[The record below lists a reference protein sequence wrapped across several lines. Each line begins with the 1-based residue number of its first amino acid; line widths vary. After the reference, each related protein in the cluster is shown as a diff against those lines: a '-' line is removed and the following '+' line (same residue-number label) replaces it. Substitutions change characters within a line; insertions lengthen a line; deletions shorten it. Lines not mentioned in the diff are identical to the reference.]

1 MKKSTRI
8 LAVLMA
14 FAMLIG
20 SFSVVGSAYQAY
32 KGEAIKDSYNDIDT
46 PTFTTEQ
53 YASMGLDE
61 LDRML
66 AEENLF
72 LNVYVGSL
80 DLRSVDSTLTSA
92 VSLVESLPTTVLTL
106 LKDAKELQPPI
117 LKLKGYTRG
126 TKTDLEI
133 VYALL
138 NLFGDLS
145 PIVQKYAAQTLDLG
159 IANGFVK
166 DYMFNVRELLIGL
179 LYGLTPEGKKIKF
192 NALKD
197 GDKLPAK
204 YKTDTATI
212 TLLQDLLNYYVLGT
226 WEKLDDK
233 FGDIANSKDKYSY
246 VLYKEYGFAEK
257 YGETAPDTAN
267 YDYYG
272 WVHPNQWVTFGL
284 GGCVRVNEGA
294 TTGHDPDYSL
304 VDITGN
310 VKAYDF
316 IEALMRQAYNY
327 IAVPVLN
334 RLTRPWLRQLCGV
347 EYLDSKKNKDIYDA
361 KSQKWIPNPDYDPNY
376 DGEAYDEAALMQTNV
391 YAKLFKLDAVVPKA
405 TFSDSLSDTFVDN
418 FNRIAG
424 EFVSA
429 ILKNNVQ
436 IGEQNYSWTWTQG
449 GNEHLFQNVCSVAK
463 FVLQVTGG
471 LFFPAYFKTV
481 SASEIAAMNDQQ
493 VVSYVLRGIFN
504 GSVKWLYIDESCQTI
519 ADVCYSAVEQLAWQD
534 IPEMTYTK
542 PNKDSY
548 GTDGEYYNAIV
559 NKCLD
564 ILFDVAVYNLNQ
576 GLDMVPGKT
585 SSNPIRAN
593 GLLPYQGDNGSYE
606 NNFVQIAAWAVSTYG
621 SIIALD
627 FRSDNYNG
635 SVGSLTANDVWSDF
649 DTLLNAIVP
658 IKAGTSRAP
667 WISANIAG
675 KEYVAKSFIFDNIIN
690 PLINLNATNFA
701 EIFKRNPNGAF
712 AQKTGIP
719 IIIDFLKGVF
729 DILFPG
735 VFVEDAATIDGIVQN
750 NLLGSMVA
758 DLLKMLGTES
768 FSSVTNGKTLN
779 GRGVQIA
786 NVALPVVCMILGLS
800 DAQSFKELE
809 NYMPSVISAS
819 DNEGFLV
826 YNGSSGVNTGYTD
839 KDGTFTQDSLYTY
852 EIVNATVK
860 AYKNGGVSQSVSV
873 SGIQSG
879 DTLAGG
885 EKKKVKLSNLQDG
898 QLLEF
903 TIEYKVKLENGSYL
917 GGAGTKLANTTYSYV
932 APAGAEK
939 DDDSIEKSID
949 AGNSRSVKYES
960 EIYIK
965 SGKALSS
972 IGSHGIRI
980 KDNNGGSAAT
990 ATVTGVT
997 NGNSSYPFAVINS
1010 DANSLSVSM
1019 SGEEGTYFLSPFE
1032 IAKKADGTNYERIEP
1047 TYQQDENGNTVYD
1060 DNGDPI
1066 VVGNN
1071 GGVPVGKYTIT
1082 AAVNVGGTNVNVPV
1096 NVHIYNDYNLDSIFA
1111 NAVAANRQQG
1121 DYDSDTVTQTLWSD
1135 YTTALNNAA
1144 TLALK
1149 PKIGATFESG
1159 IAVSGAE
1166 YENLYEK
1173 YATELTNAIK
1183 ALDAHAKDAGVSA
1196 IEQALAAINQGHDF
1210 VTKTYTANGK
1220 TYNYREPMNYY
1231 EDGFPFFGMRD
1242 YVPHTYNQFRT
1253 ARDRANKIINSQV
1266 FYINTPLEGDYT
1278 DEELA
1283 AFNDSIKAYDEK
1295 TANKGA
1301 VSSIESAYAIHM
1313 LDLTGRRLIR
1323 LVANKSKLEKAI
1335 EMCITNGNVNVG
1347 GASYYTKDSWENYQH
1362 AKTFAL
1368 KVAAEATGTAENP
1381 TELRPSKVNAAMSNL
1396 ITSWKRL
1403 VKGCDYTALDNAL
1416 SNSQNII
1423 GQAATPEE
1431 NNTYKVFTK
1440 DSYDAFY
1447 AAYTAAKNIDRNL
1460 ADTVENNKKIAETA
1474 QNLETAI
1481 ANIVKAD
1488 QGGGEEPA
1496 WAVNPNTEFYTA
1508 NGFVGYKPWVETTDD
1523 GGLLDATFG
1532 LHLEEYSHDVDGLIF
1547 GVPEYGG
1554 YTAEELIDPDSLQ
1567 NATVELVA
1575 GDNGE
1580 GTGSL
1585 VIIRNAETE
1594 EIVCIYMVVFR
1605 GDING
1610 DCAIDDSDQISIAYF
1625 ESGEEDWQYED
1636 SYKHMFFGGDT
1647 NYDFAVDSTDYV
1659 AYGEYAGGTADF
1671 SQTNVGD
1678 LIYQE

>member
-46 PTFTTEQ
+46 PVYTTEQ

-66 AEENLF
+66 AEENMYLY
-72 LNVYVGSL
+72 VYVGSL
-80 DLRSVDSTLTSA
+80 DLRSVNSTLTSA
-92 VSLVESLPTTVLTL
+92 VSLVESLPSTVLSL

-117 LKLKGYTRG
+117 LKLKGYTRD

-138 NLFGDLS
+138 NLLGDLS

-179 LYGLTPEGKKIKF
+179 LYGLTPEGKNAKF
-192 NALKD
+192 DALKD
-197 GDKLPAK
+197 ELPAK
-204 YKTDTATI
+204 YKTDNATL

-246 VLYKEYGFAEK
+246 VLYKEYAFSEL
-257 YGETAPDTAN
+257 YGETAPDTTT

-284 GGCVRVNEGA
+284 GGCKRVNAGEA
-294 TTGHDPDYSL
+294 APDPIYDL

-334 RLTRPWLRQLCGV
+334 RLTRPWVRQLCGV
-347 EYLDSKKNKDIYDA
+347 EYLAEKKNKDIYNE
-361 KSQKWIPNPDYDPNY
+361 STQQWEYNPTYDPNY
-376 DGEAYDEAALMQTNV
+376 DGEAFDEAELMQTNTF
-391 YAKLFKLDAVVPKA
+391 AKIFNLNAVVPKVDFS
-405 TFSDSLSDTFVDN
+405 TFGANDTFVDK
-418 FNRIAG
+418 FNDIAG
-424 EFVSA
+424 EFANA

-436 IGEQNYSWTWTQG
+436 IGDQNYSWTWTQG
-449 GNEHLFQNVCSVAK
+449 GNQYLFQNVCSVAK
-463 FVLQVTGG
+463 FVLQISGD
-471 LFFPAYFKTV
+471 LFFPSYFKTV
-481 SASEIAAMNDQQ
+481 PASEIATMNDQQ
-493 VVSYVLRGIFN
+493 VVSYILRAIFN
-504 GSVKWLYIDESCQTI
+504 GSVKWIYIDESCQTI

-534 IPEMTYTK
+534 IPEITYTK
-542 PNKDSY
+542 PDRAAY
-548 GTDGEYYNAIV
+548 GTDGEYYTAIV

-585 SSNPIRAN
+585 SSNPITAN
-593 GLLPYQGDNGSYE
+593 GLLKYQGDTGSYE

-621 SIIALD
+621 SILALD
-627 FRSDNYNG
+627 FKSDDYNG
-635 SVGSLTANDVWSDF
+635 SVGKLTANDVWSDF
-649 DTLLNAIVP
+649 DTLIDAIIP
-658 IKAGTSRAP
+658 IKSGNNP
-667 WISANIAG
+667 WISEAIAG
-675 KEYVAKSFIFDNIIN
+675 KEYVAKSFIFDNIVN
-690 PLINLNATNFA
+690 PLINLDASGFA

-712 AQKTGIP
+712 ATMTGIP
-719 IIIDFLKGVF
+719 VIINIINNVF
-729 DILFPG
+729 DLLFPNVFKQG
-735 VFVEDAATIDGIVQN
+735 VTTIDGILEN

-758 DLLKMLGTES
+758 DILKSLGTSS
-768 FSSVTNGKTLN
+768 FSGATNGITIN

-800 DAQSFKELE
+800 DSQSFKELE

-819 DNEGFLV
+819 DDEGFLV

-852 EIVNATVK
+852 EIVSATVK
-860 AYKNGGVSQSVSV
+860 AYKNGGVSQSVSIA
-873 SGIQSG
+873 GIQAG

-885 EKKKVKLSNLQDG
+885 EKKNVKLSNLQDG

-903 TIEYKVKLENGSYL
+903 TIEYKVKLEDDTYL
-917 GGAGTKLANTTYSYV
+917 GGEGTKLVNTTYSYV
-932 APAGAEK
+932 APAGADK

-1019 SGEEGTYFLSPFE
+1019 TGEEGTYFLSPFE
-1032 IAKKADGTNYERIEP
+1032 IAKKADGKNYERIEP
-1047 TYQQDENGNTVYD
+1047 TYQQDADGNTVYD

-1066 VVGNN
+1066 VDGDN

-1082 AAVNVGGTNVNVPV
+1082 AALNVGGTNVNVPV

-1121 DYDSDTVTQTLWSD
+1121 DYNNDTVTQTLWSD

-1149 PKIGATFESG
+1149 PKTGSTFESD
-1159 IAVSGAE
+1159 IRATDSKS
-1166 YENLYEK
+1166 ENLYQQ
-1173 YATELTNAIK
+1173 YAEALTNAIE
-1183 ALDAHAKDAGVSA
+1183 ALEAHAKDAGVSG
-1196 IEQALAAINQGHDF
+1196 IEQALAKINQGHDF

-1295 TANKGA
+1295 TANKSA

-1313 LDLTGRRLIR
+1313 LKLTGDRLIR
-1323 LVANKSKLEKAI
+1323 LVANKSKLEKVIA
-1335 EMCITNGNVNVG
+1335 MCITNADINAG
-1347 GASYYTKDSWENYQH
+1347 GASYYTSESWNNYQN

-1381 TELRPSKVNAAMSNL
+1381 TTLTPSKVNAAMVNL
-1396 ITSWKRL
+1396 ISSWKRL
-1403 VKGCDYTALDNAL
+1403 VKGCDYTALDNAVTA
-1416 SNSQNII
+1416 SQSILD
-1423 GQAATPEE
+1423 QAATPEE

-1460 ADTVENNKKIAETA
+1460 ADTDENNKKIAEIA
-1474 QNLETAI
+1474 QNLVDAI
-1481 ANIVKAD
+1481 ANIKEAGQSGGDPVWELITGAD
-1488 QGGGEEPA
+1488 YMTYNGLCDPYSPWIEESRELLEYVGG
-1496 WAVNPNTEFYTA
+1496 V
-1508 NGFVGYKPWVETTDD
+1508 V
-1523 GGLLDATFG
+1523 
-1532 LHLEEYSHDVDGLIF
+1532 LEDQDSYDLTGIIF
-1547 GVPEYGG
+1547 GIPEGG
-1554 YTAEELIDPDSLQ
+1554 IGGFEEVVNADTLE

-1575 GDNGE
+1575 NAADAYS
-1580 GTGSL
+1580 TGSL
-1585 VIIRNAETE
+1585 LVIKNAETE
-1594 EIVCIYMVVFR
+1594 EVIAIYMLVLR
-1605 GDING
+1605 GDVDG
-1610 DCAIDDSDQISIAYF
+1610 
-1625 ESGEEDWQYED
+1625 SGEINVEDQVGLDNFLEYAEDWTGEEALK
-1636 SYKHMFFGGDT
+1636 YKYFGADV
-1647 NYDFAVDSTDYV
+1647 NYDFEADAIDSSGFDMYI
-1659 AYGEYAGGTADF
+1659 EMTADF
-1671 SQTNVGD
+1671 SQTSEGS
-1678 LIYQE
+1678 IYVQE

>member
-92 VSLVESLPTTVLTL
+92 VSLVESLPSTLLSL

-138 NLFGDLS
+138 NLLGDLS

-179 LYGLTPEGKKIKF
+179 LYGLTPEGKTAKF

-197 GDKLPAK
+197 ELPAK
-204 YKTDTATI
+204 YKTDNATL

-246 VLYKEYGFAEK
+246 VLYKEYAFSEK
-257 YGETAPDTAN
+257 YGETAPDTAK

-294 TTGHDPDYSL
+294 TTGHNPDYSL

-316 IEALMRQAYNY
+316 IEAIMRQAYNY
-327 IAVPVLN
+327 VAVPVLN

-493 VVSYVLRGIFN
+493 VVSYILRGIFN
-504 GSVKWLYIDESCQTI
+504 GSVKWIYIDESCQTI

-606 NNFVQIAAWAVSTYG
+606 NNFVQIAAWAISTYG

-852 EIVNATVK
+852 EIVSATVK

-879 DTLAGG
+879 NTLAGG

-903 TIEYKVKLENGSYL
+903 TIEYKVKLENGRYL
-917 GGAGTKLANTTYSYV
+917 GGEGTKLANTTYSYV

-1019 SGEEGTYFLSPFE
+1019 TGEEGTYFLSPFE

-1111 NAVAANRQQG
+1111 KAVAANRQQG

-1149 PKIGATFESG
+1149 PKTGATFESS

-1173 YATELTNAIK
+1173 YATELTNAIE
-1183 ALDAHAKDAGVSA
+1183 ALDAHAKDAGVSG

-1220 TYNYREPMNYY
+1220 TYNYRVPMNYY

-1283 AFNDSIKAYDEK
+1283 AFNESIKAYDEK

-1335 EMCITNGNVNVG
+1335 DLCITNADINAG

-1362 AKTFAL
+1362 AKTFAQ

-1431 NNTYKVFTK
+1431 NNTWKVFTK

>member
-32 KGEAIKDSYNDIDT
+32 KGEAINGSYNDIDT

-92 VSLVESLPTTVLTL
+92 VSLVESLPSTLLSL

-138 NLFGDLS
+138 NLLGDLS

-246 VLYKEYGFAEK
+246 VLYKEYAFSEI
-257 YGETAPDTAN
+257 YGETAPDTTT

-284 GGCVRVNEGA
+284 GGCKRVRAGEA
-294 TTGHDPDYSL
+294 APDPIYEK

-327 IAVPVLN
+327 VAVPVLN
-334 RLTRPWLRQLCGV
+334 RLTRPWVRQLCGV
-347 EYLDSKKNKDIYDA
+347 EYLAEKKNKTVYNE
-361 KSQKWIPNPDYDPNY
+361 KTQLWENNPTYDPNY
-376 DGEAYDEAALMQTNV
+376 DGEAFDEAELMKTNTL
-391 YAKLFKLDAVVPKA
+391 AKIFNLNAVVPKVNFS
-405 TFSDSLSDTFVDN
+405 TFGANDTFVDK
-418 FNRIAG
+418 FNDIAG
-424 EFVSA
+424 EFANA

-436 IGEQNYSWTWTQG
+436 IGDQNYSWTWTQG
-449 GNEHLFQNVCSVAK
+449 GNQYLFQNVCSVAK
-463 FVLQVTGG
+463 FVLQISGD
-471 LFFPAYFKTV
+471 LFFPSYFKTV
-481 SASEIAAMNDQQ
+481 PASEIATMNDQQ
-493 VVSYVLRGIFN
+493 VVSYVLRAIFN
-504 GSVKWLYIDESCQTI
+504 GSVKWIYIDESCQTI

-534 IPEMTYTK
+534 IPEITYTK
-542 PNKDSY
+542 PDRAAY
-548 GTDGEYYNAIV
+548 GTDGEYNTAIV

-585 SSNPIRAN
+585 SSNPITAN
-593 GLLPYQGDNGSYE
+593 GLLQYQGDNGSYE

-621 SIIALD
+621 SILALD
-627 FRSDNYNG
+627 FKSDDYNG
-635 SVGSLTANDVWSDF
+635 SVGRLTANDVWSDF
-649 DTLLNAIVP
+649 DTLIDAIIP
-658 IKAGTSRAP
+658 IKSGNNP
-667 WISANIAG
+667 WISEAIAG
-675 KEYVAKSFIFDNIIN
+675 NEYVAKSLIFDNIVN
-690 PLINLNATNFA
+690 PLINLDASGFA

-712 AQKTGIP
+712 ATMTGIP
-719 IIIDFLKGVF
+719 VIINIINNVF
-729 DILFPG
+729 DLLFPNVFKQG
-735 VFVEDAATIDGIVQN
+735 VTTIDGILEN

-758 DLLKMLGTES
+758 DILKSLGTSS
-768 FSSVTNGKTLN
+768 FSGATNGITIN

-819 DNEGFLV
+819 DDEGFLV

-852 EIVNATVK
+852 EIASATVK
-860 AYKNGGVSQSVSV
+860 AYKNGGVSQSVSI

-879 DTLAGG
+879 NTLAGG

-903 TIEYKVKLENGSYL
+903 TIEYRVKLEDGTYL

-1019 SGEEGTYFLSPFE
+1019 TGEEGTYFLSPFE
-1032 IAKKADGTNYERIEP
+1032 IAKKADGKNYERIEP

-1149 PKIGATFESG
+1149 PKTGSTFESDI
-1159 IAVSGAE
+1159 IATDGKS
-1166 YENLYEK
+1166 ENLYQQ
-1173 YATELTNAIK
+1173 YAEALTNAIK
-1183 ALDAHAKDAGVSA
+1183 ALEAHAKDAGVSG
-1196 IEQALAAINQGHDF
+1196 IEQALAAINKGHDF

-1283 AFNDSIKAYDEK
+1283 AFNDSIKAYDEN
-1295 TANKGA
+1295 TANKRA

-1313 LDLTGRRLIR
+1313 LGLTGGRLIR
-1323 LVANKSKLEKAI
+1323 LVANKSKLEKVIA
-1335 EMCITNGNVNVG
+1335 MCITNADINAG
-1347 GASYYTKDSWENYQH
+1347 GASFYTSESWNNYQH

-1368 KVAAEATGTAENP
+1368 SVAAEATGTAENP
-1381 TELRPSKVNAAMSNL
+1381 TDLTPSKVNVAMVNL
-1396 ITSWKRL
+1396 ISSWKRL
-1403 VKGCDYTALDNAL
+1403 VKGCDYTALDNAVTASKGIL
-1416 SNSQNII
+1416 DK
-1423 GQAATPEE
+1423 AATPEE

-1474 QNLETAI
+1474 QNLVDAI
-1481 ANIVKAD
+1481 ANIKEVG
-1488 QGGGEEPA
+1488 QGGGDPVWELITGADYMTYNSLCDPYSPWIEEGR
-1496 WAVNPNTEFYTA
+1496 E
-1508 NGFVGYKPWVETTDD
+1508 
-1523 GGLLDATFG
+1523 LLDYVG
-1532 LHLEEYSHDVDGLIF
+1532 GVVLEDQNSYDLTGIIF
-1547 GVPEYGG
+1547 GIPEGG
-1554 YTAEELIDPDSLQ
+1554 ISGFEEVV
-1567 NATVELVA
+1567 NADTLENTTVELLPNAA
-1575 GDNGE
+1575 GSYS
-1580 GTGSL
+1580 TGSL
-1585 VIIRNAETE
+1585 LVIKNAETE
-1594 EIVCIYMVVFR
+1594 EVTAIYMLVLR
-1605 GDING
+1605 GDVDG
-1610 DCAIDDSDQISIAYF
+1610 
-1625 ESGEEDWQYED
+1625 SGEINVEDQVGLDNFLEYAEDWTGEEALK
-1636 SYKHMFFGGDT
+1636 YKYFGADV
-1647 NYDFAVDSTDYV
+1647 NYDFEADAIDSSGFDMYI
-1659 AYGEYAGGTADF
+1659 ELTADF
-1671 SQTNVGD
+1671 SQTSEGS
-1678 LIYQE
+1678 IYVQE